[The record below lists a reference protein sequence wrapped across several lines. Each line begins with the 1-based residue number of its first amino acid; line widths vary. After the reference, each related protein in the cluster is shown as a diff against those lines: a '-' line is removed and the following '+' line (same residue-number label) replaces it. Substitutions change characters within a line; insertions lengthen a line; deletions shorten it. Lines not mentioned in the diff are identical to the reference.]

1 MGVLIGVVVWFLI
14 ALLIGAS
21 GIVASLKPPFPQVV
35 LFGLVIVLLLL
46 FRMSSTFHSWIMNV
60 DIRVLVL
67 VHLTRFVGIY
77 FLILYGRGELPYA
90 FAVPGGLGDI
100 AVAVTALL
108 VSIFSPIRGAVG
120 WKVLLLWNLFG
131 FIDILFVVATAA
143 RLAMSNPESMS
154 AITKLPLS
162 LLPTFF
168 VPIIIFTHIVIF
180 IRLLASR
187 KENYRDF

>member
-100 AVAVTALL
+100 AVAMTALL

-120 WKVLLLWNLFG
+120 RKILLFWNLFG

-143 RLAMSNPESMS
+143 RLAMLNPESMS
-154 AITKLPLS
+154 AITRLPLS
-162 LLPTFF
+162 LLPTFL
-168 VPIIIFTHIVIF
+168 VPMIIFTHIVIF
-180 IRLLASR
+180 IRLLVR
-187 KENYRDF
+187 GK